1 MKKLIY
7 LLPLLLVACND
18 KIPQKQYQLKYKQG
32 DVVYLKPDSTKT
44 VIVDTSTEE
53 YTMDYVG
60 YSKNSTNSTKVREDF
75 MAYEIY

>member
-32 DVVYLKPDSTKT
+32 DVVYLKPDSTKV
-44 VIVDTSTEE
+44 VIDRIELGVNDA
-53 YTMDYVG
+53 DYVG
-60 YSKNSTNSTKVREDF
+60 HFNNKNGNHVVFWFQE
-75 MAYEIY
+75 YEIY